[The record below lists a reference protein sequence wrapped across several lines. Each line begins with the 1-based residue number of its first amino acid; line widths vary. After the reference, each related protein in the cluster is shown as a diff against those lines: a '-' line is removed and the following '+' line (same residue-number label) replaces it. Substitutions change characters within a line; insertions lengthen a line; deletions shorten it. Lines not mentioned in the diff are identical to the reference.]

1 MRVYV
6 SSLIPE
12 IRAEALYA
20 SDCVR
25 LDDRSDRLR
34 LNLFEKISS
43 KTDNKLYSLI
53 PNTRLN
59 DHGRQLRNSEVCQFL
74 NVIRTV
80 LGAAFFPALTQY
92 SNNI

>member
-34 LNLFEKISS
+34 LNLFQKISS

-53 PNTRLN
+53 HQTQGSTITVAN
-59 DHGRQLRNSEVCQFL
+59 F
-74 NVIRTV
+74 VILKLV
-80 LGAAFFPALTQY
+80 NF
-92 SNNI
+92 

>member
-34 LNLFEKISS
+34 LNLIS
-43 KTDNKLYSLI
+43 KD
-53 PNTRLN
+53 
-59 DHGRQLRNSEVCQFL
+59 QLKDQ
-74 NVIRTV
+74 
-80 LGAAFFPALTQY
+80 
-92 SNNI
+92 